1 MRKLLLSFT
10 GVMLVALTVTMAAGP
25 VPVVSRQPSPPV
37 PTFARDVAP
46 IFYSKC
52 VTCHRAGEIGPMS
65 LITYE
70 EVRPW
75 ARAIER
81 RVGDG
86 TMPPWHAEAPDGTF
100 ANERKLTAEEK
111 DVIARWVASG
121 APAGD
126 RSDLPAP
133 PTFVEGWTIGKPD
146 VVFEMAEEY
155 EVPARGAVA
164 YEYFY
169 VPTNLTEAKW
179 VEAIE
184 IRPGNRVVVH
194 HALAFYQAPLLER
207 SDVFGNSRL

>member
-1 MRKLLLSFT
+1 MRIVSPVIVAMLLALS
-10 GVMLVALTVTMAAGP
+10 AAITASP
-25 VPVVSRQPSPPV
+25 ASQVPVSHQSSPPV

-52 VTCHRAGEIGPMS
+52 VTCHRAGEIGPMP

-111 DVIARWVASG
+111 DVIARWVAGG
-121 APAGD
+121 APVGD
-126 RSDLPAP
+126 RNDLPTP
-133 PTFVEGWTIGKPD
+133 PTFVEGWTIGK
-146 VVFEMAEEY
+146 
-155 EVPARGAVA
+155 
-164 YEYFY
+164 
-169 VPTNLTEAKW
+169 
-179 VEAIE
+179 
-184 IRPGNRVVVH
+184 
-194 HALAFYQAPLLER
+194 
-207 SDVFGNSRL
+207 